1 MVTSRQRGCPGCRGL
16 LGYGPVS
23 FAAPASGKI
32 RPVERLNNQQI
43 LDAGLADWRKL
54 SQPLHTRYLVPHLAE
69 AAGFVAAVVKVVG
82 ADSRHLEMRL
92 VHGVIDLSLCTRE
105 DGLFVTQTDIDLAK
119 KISAIALASGL
130 EADPSA
136 VTQLEVGL
144 DTAHEDKIGQFWSV
158 LLTGSSDNKV
168 SDSVFDP
175 TSRVPAIWFQG
186 TVDHETPR
194 QRWHFDLW
202 LASEVVDERI
212 AAAVSAGGSVID
224 TSGAPSFTVLADP
237 DGNRVCVCTATGR

>member
-1 MVTSRQRGCPGCRGL
+1 
-16 LGYGPVS
+16 
-23 FAAPASGKI
+23 
-32 RPVERLNNQQI
+32 VERLNNQQI

-186 TVDHETPR
+186 AVDHETPR

-202 LASEVVDERI
+202 LAPEVVDERI
-212 AAAVSAGGSVID
+212 AAAVSAGGSVVD